1 MRMVVG
7 VHRLHCYP
15 NQWKISGHHLRAA
28 TGNSEYCTMVASY
41 QLSINPQN
49 MVLVT
54 IHQENRFKGPT
65 ETEPHWTHTAADYQ
79 GQIPWTYSGQGVEAL
94 DPHYGDQ
101 TSTDPWLHGLWPSVR
116 YEVSNDEL
124 RKLKKL
130 ACLAT
135 TGAIKTTSTPSME
148 VFLLFM

>member
-41 QLSINPQN
+41 QLSISPQN

-54 IHQENRFKGPT
+54 THQENRFKGPT
-65 ETEPHWTHTAADYQ
+65 ETEPHWTHTLQLTTKVKYLGLILDKGLKHWIHTTVIRPVLTHGSMVC
-79 GQIPWTYSGQGVEAL
+79 GQVSDMKSAMMSSG
-94 DPHYGDQ
+94 
-101 TSTDPWLHGLWPSVR
+101 SSR
-116 YEVSNDEL
+116 N
-124 RKLKKL
+124 
-130 ACLAT
+130 
-135 TGAIKTTSTPSME
+135 
-148 VFLLFM
+148 